1 MYNIETTKEFRIINE
16 LKQIGDLA
24 QSGVNGLQYATDYA
38 YNLFWFHGESPI
50 DKMEAFGTQALK
62 MFQDHS
68 EASLFIKTK
77 NPDYEIKQI
86 PAGYSIAWNQ
96 DGSGVMTYEA
106 PVEEVTEE

>member
-1 MYNIETTKEFRIINE
+1 MYNIETTKEYKLINE
-16 LKQIGDLA
+16 LKQISELA
-24 QSGVNGLQYATDYA
+24 EGGISGLQYATDYA

-50 DKMEAFGTQALK
+50 DKMEALGTQALK

-68 EASLFIKTK
+68 EASLFIKSK

-96 DGSGVMTYEA
+96 DGSGVMTYEE
-106 PVEEVTEE
+106 PEEVTEE